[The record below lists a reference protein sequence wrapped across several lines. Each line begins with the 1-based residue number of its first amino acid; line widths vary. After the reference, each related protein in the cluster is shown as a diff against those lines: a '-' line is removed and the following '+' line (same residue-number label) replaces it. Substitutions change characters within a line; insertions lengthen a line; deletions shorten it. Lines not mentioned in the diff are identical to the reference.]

1 MARTKHPSREPSASP
16 GATPNPE
23 PKKFIFTAPLLN
35 RLCQCTLNRKPW
47 DAQHR
52 EVDQAWQDVTAQFNK
67 GLRGKKLT
75 AKTAREKISTL
86 LKIRRQGREPT
97 QELRVAFE
105 GGDEALFSALLDRL
119 VKEYDD
125 AKERKAAKSAK
136 RAKELEEREAAGAR
150 VRERGTMNLVL
161 TNATRE
167 RRQAAQAGDAMPPT
181 TAEPSL
187 STPPAAPLAINHVP
201 AATGPLH
208 DFLSQFMSVQNR
220 VTEQQAQLDRELLHM
235 LIEEEKKQTKLLEQ
249 ILNVA
254 MGLTYTAPRGLSL
267 DATPIHGPALS
278 LSPIPP
284 YL

>member
-1 MARTKHPSREPSASP
+1 
-16 GATPNPE
+16 
-23 PKKFIFTAPLLN
+23 
-35 RLCQCTLNRKPW
+35 
-47 DAQHR
+47 
-52 EVDQAWQDVTAQFNK
+52 
-67 GLRGKKLT
+67 
-75 AKTAREKISTL
+75 
-86 LKIRRQGREPT
+86 
-97 QELRVAFE
+97 
-105 GGDEALFSALLDRL
+105 
-119 VKEYDD
+119 
-125 AKERKAAKSAK
+125 
-136 RAKELEEREAAGAR
+136 
-150 VRERGTMNLVL
+150 
-161 TNATRE
+161 
-167 RRQAAQAGDAMPPT
+167 MPPT

-187 STPPAAPLAINHVP
+187 STPPAAPLAIDHVP

-284 YL
+284 VPDKEDVPPTANNTSSTCNKVLQDSARINTGI